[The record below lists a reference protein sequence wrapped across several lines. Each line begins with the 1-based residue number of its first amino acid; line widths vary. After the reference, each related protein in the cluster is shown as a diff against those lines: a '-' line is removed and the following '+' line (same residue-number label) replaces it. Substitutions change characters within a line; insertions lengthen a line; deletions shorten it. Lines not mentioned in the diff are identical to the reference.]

1 MHTNFIVAYNEIV
14 KTKQLNSLPYIGA
27 SLALIVVAIV
37 FSAFL
42 NQRQSSGT
50 PADIRARATAP
61 GMVKVT
67 GIVSEID
74 ENQGT
79 LVVDNLAF
87 EDSTKNLGSWT
98 VTPPLS
104 FSLSNA
110 YPGVKLLI
118 TVDPPTMLAQSKTFT
133 ALEIKISDR

>member
-1 MHTNFIVAYNEIV
+1 M

-27 SLALIVVAIV
+27 SLALIIVAIV

-42 NQRQSSGT
+42 NQRQSSS
-50 PADIRARATAP
+50 ADIRARATAP

-110 YPGVKLLI
+110 YPGVKLLM
-118 TVDPPTMLAQSKTFT
+118 TVDPPTMLAESKTFT